1 MAKNAKCPVCGK
13 MYEVCLSCSKNKMQ
27 SWKTV
32 TDTEECFK
40 VFTTLHRVYV
50 TEKMTKEEAR
60 EKIADIKFE
69 DLDSYPLAH
78 QIKGILEVGET
89 NKSVKVETEKVVEPE
104 VKVEEVT
111 EPIKEFKTEE
121 VTVETSEDVKAEE
134 IKSEITEKIETKE
147 EIKVEPTQKKSRKKS
162 NTGFTK

>member
-50 TEKMTKEEAR
+50 TNKMTKEEAK
-60 EKIADIKFE
+60 EIIADIKFE

-104 VKVEEVT
+104 VKVEEVI
-111 EPIKEFKTEE
+111 EPIKELKTDE
-121 VTVETSEDVKAEE
+121 VIVETSEEVKAEE
-134 IKSEITEKIETKE
+134 VKE

>member
-13 MYEVCLSCSKNKMQ
+13 LYEVCRSCSKNNVQ

-32 TDTEECFK
+32 ADTEECFK
-40 VFTTLHRVYV
+40 IYTTLHRVYV
-50 TEKMTKEEAR
+50 TNKMTKEEAK
-60 EKIADIKFE
+60 EIIGDMKFE

-89 NKSVKVETEKVVEPE
+89 NKTVKVVPVVQ
-104 VKVEEVT
+104 VEEVT

-121 VTVETSEDVKAEE
+121 VTVEISEDIKAEE
-134 IKSEITEKIETKE
+134 IKSEMTEEVETKE
-147 EIKVEPTQKKSRKKS
+147 EIKEPTQRKPRKKS
-162 NTGFTK
+162 YSGFSR

>member
-13 MYEVCLSCSKNKMQ
+13 LYEVCRSCSKNNVQ

-40 VFTTLHRVYV
+40 IYTTLHRVYV
-50 TEKMTKEEAR
+50 TNKMTKEEAK
-60 EKIADIKFE
+60 KIIGDMKFE

-78 QIKGILEVGET
+78 QIKGILEVGEI

-162 NTGFTK
+162 NTGFTR

>member
-50 TEKMTKEEAR
+50 TNKMTKEEAK
-60 EKIADIKFE
+60 EIIADIKFE

-78 QIKGILEVGET
+78 QIKGILEVGEI

-121 VTVETSEDVKAEE
+121 VTVETSEDIEAEE
-134 IKSEITEKIETKE
+134 IKSEMTEEVETKE
-147 EIKVEPTQKKSRKKS
+147 EIKEPTQRKPRKKS
-162 NTGFTK
+162 YSGFSR

>member
-13 MYEVCLSCSKNKMQ
+13 LYEVCRSCSKNNVQ

-32 TDTEECFK
+32 ADTEECFK
-40 VFTTLHRVYV
+40 IYTTLHRVYV
-50 TEKMTKEEAR
+50 TNKMTKEEAK
-60 EKIADIKFE
+60 EIIGDMKFE

-89 NKSVKVETEKVVEPE
+89 NKSVKVVPVVQ
-104 VKVEEVT
+104 VEEVT

-121 VTVETSEDVKAEE
+121 VTVETSEDIEAEE
-134 IKSEITEKIETKE
+134 IKIEMTEEVETKE
-147 EIKVEPTQKKSRKKS
+147 EIKEPTQRKPRKKS
-162 NTGFTK
+162 YSGFSR